1 MYRSNDPLQYIKYGG
16 NLTTLQNFASLI
28 RSSSLSVMWTKSLDT
43 NENVLIKIRF
53 CLLLLLFQIMMLV

>member
-53 CLLLLLFQIMMLV
+53 CLLLFQIMMLV